1 MGKLR
6 PNEGDTLEEVSF
18 TVNCGDERW
27 TITGMFDRAEMKK
40 NQWDDASECN
50 VRLRGATME
59 RVKPKPESHGP
70 QQVCPTT
77 EQLLAKMREPMTLPT
92 GIPYVRPLCSY
103 DLAAGPDKPQK
114 SLEESY
120 PRPFRSFEDEAKEL
134 TGQLRHGVG
143 GLAGE
148 SHCTRCGYH
157 VCSCKQIE
165 AAKADLQK
173 PLMKTERP
181 GIEDLE
187 GADILKVLWT
197 K

>member
-59 RVKPKPESHGP
+59 RVKPKPS
-70 QQVCPTT
+70 
-77 EQLLAKMREPMTLPT
+77 PMEEL

-103 DLAAGPDKPQK
+103 DRFPHLRDLAAGPDKPQK